1 MNNYAQYLEHF
12 SNLSVAVVGDLMIDR
27 YIFGQATRISPEA
40 PVPIVLVQKENAVPG
55 GAANVARNILSLH
68 SKVAVFGS
76 IGVDNSGKQLQE
88 LLQTAGANIDGV
100 IIRSDFP
107 TTEKI
112 RLLADNQQ
120 IARIDRENTH
130 ALSEKKQEILLQ
142 KLENAIANHEIQA
155 IILEDYAKG
164 CLTFSFIEKIIR
176 IAQQYNIFVTLDPH
190 PANNFEISGLHLM
203 TPNRKEAFALAKMP
217 YQPGINHPL
226 EDKALLEI
234 GAIIMQ
240 TWQPKNLLI
249 TLGNEGMVLFKS
261 ESSQPLHI
269 PTQAQQVFDV
279 SGAGDTVMATMTLA
293 LLAGAPPFEAAAI
306 ANHAAGI
313 VIGQIGTAAISYQ
326 TLLSKVQGQ

>member
-176 IAQQYNIFVTLDPH
+176 IAQQYNIFV
-190 PANNFEISGLHLM
+190 
-203 TPNRKEAFALAKMP
+203 
-217 YQPGINHPL
+217 
-226 EDKALLEI
+226 
-234 GAIIMQ
+234 
-240 TWQPKNLLI
+240 
-249 TLGNEGMVLFKS
+249 
-261 ESSQPLHI
+261 
-269 PTQAQQVFDV
+269 
-279 SGAGDTVMATMTLA
+279 
-293 LLAGAPPFEAAAI
+293 
-306 ANHAAGI
+306 
-313 VIGQIGTAAISYQ
+313 
-326 TLLSKVQGQ
+326 